1 MLLKQLCKSCEDA
14 DRIVDAEAA
23 IDVLDF
29 IINDCYRA
37 DFRITQ
43 LTLLCSR
50 FLSLYQQLTVQA
62 EHYPHCSSVS
72 VGIVSDIR
80 SSPDKTVLFISMIQE
95 FSQTCVCDSLQSM
108 IFAGLG

>member
-1 MLLKQLCKSCEDA
+1 ML
-14 DRIVDAEAA
+14 
-23 IDVLDF
+23 DVLDF

-50 FLSLYQQLTVQA
+50 FLSLYQQLTVQV

-80 SSPDKTVLFISMIQE
+80 TDCVFKIRLIFVAVQKLAPDF
-95 FSQTCVCDSLQSM
+95 
-108 IFAGLG
+108 